1 MTQIPYAHSNGHLT
15 VKVDLKHAA
24 EVYLVDQHNFSR
36 YQSGLDYAG
45 YGGYY
50 TETPVVLNAEGA
62 GRWYLIVNN
71 DGEYYNY
78 SFY

>member
-1 MTQIPYAHSNGHLT
+1 MTQIPYAHSNGHLS

-24 EVYLVDQHNFSR
+24 EVFLVDSINFNR
-36 YQSGLDYAG
+36 YESGLDYT
-45 YGGYY
+45 YHGGYY
-50 TETPVVLNAEGA
+50 TETPVTINVKGV